1 MTDRITGIILLVFAL
16 LYGFGALR
24 LKAGFGSGPVGPK
37 GFPIM
42 LAIVLAIVAV
52 GIFLRTDPEP
62 SWLKRGA
69 WVNIGAAS
77 ISFIIYAYLL
87 VPIGFI
93 ISTTLVTGFIS
104 ERFGANWWRALLTGF
119 ASSLA
124 LYALFVFAL
133 DIPLPIGRVFG
144 GR

>member
-1 MTDRITGIILLVFAL
+1 MTDRITGIVLLVFAA
-16 LYGFGALR
+16 LYGFGAFR
-24 LKAGFGSGPVGPK
+24 LKAGFGAGPVGPK

-42 LAIVLAIVAV
+42 LAIVLAIVAI
-52 GIFLRTDPEP
+52 GIILRTDPDP
-62 SWLKRGA
+62 IWLKRGA
-69 WVNIGAAS
+69 WVNIVTAS

-104 ERFGANWWRALLTGF
+104 QRFGAIWWRALLTGF